1 MGTSKVLVIGLDGA
15 TFSVLKPLIEKFKL
29 PNLSSLINEGAS
41 GLLQSVFPPVTGPAW
56 SSFMTG
62 KNPGKHGI
70 VDFVDVVSGNRR
82 IVNSHSIRSENI
94 WSILGARG
102 VEVGIVNVP
111 VTYPPYKVNGFM
123 ISGMPTPVVNV
134 AFSFPSSLGI
144 ELKKTLGPYTVIV
157 PWMKYGRRRMNT
169 FLRDV
174 IRCTQQRGKY
184 TTYLMEKYNWDI
196 FMVVFNGTDIIQH
209 PLWDVISGL
218 CNNPTDSHHNKYEQ
232 LVLAYFQELDKII
245 GRICGLTDE
254 NTTIFVVSDHGF
266 GPVEKKV
273 HINNWLNQKGLL
285 SFDVAKVRKKELLL
299 HLGSLISPAAM
310 YYRRIFP
317 RNKSRPM
324 LYRDRFYGCI
334 NWEKTKAFS
343 ASRTQQGIYI
353 NLKGRQSQGIV
364 EPGREYEAIRELL
377 IAELRGLSDPET
389 GEPMV
394 NEVFR
399 REEVYDGPF
408 LTYAPDIMF
417 LLQGGR
423 YQADDILSKEIFED
437 CSSKMTGTH
446 RMEGIIAVKGSKI
459 KKKSQVK
466 NSNIIDLAPTILY
479 SLGVPIP
486 DDMDGK
492 VLIDIFTEDFV
503 ATHAVQYT
511 KALYSEIGKGEDTV
525 YSVEET
531 DLMSQKL
538 KDLGYFD

>member
-1 MGTSKVLVIGLDGA
+1 MD
-15 TFSVLKPLIEKFKL
+15 
-29 PNLSSLINEGAS
+29 
-41 GLLQSVFPPVTGPAW
+41 
-56 SSFMTG
+56 
-62 KNPGKHGI
+62 
-70 VDFVDVVSGNRR
+70 
-82 IVNSHSIRSENI
+82 
-94 WSILGARG
+94 
-102 VEVGIVNVP
+102 
-111 VTYPPYKVNGFM
+111 
-123 ISGMPTPVVNV
+123 
-134 AFSFPSSLGI
+134 
-144 ELKKTLGPYTVIV
+144 
-157 PWMKYGRRRMNT
+157 T

-174 IRCTQQRGKY
+174 IRCTRQRGKY
-184 TTYLMEKYNWDI
+184 ITHLMKEYKWDV

-209 PLWDVISGL
+209 PLWDVISSL
-218 CNNPTDSHHNKYEQ
+218 CNNPSSSSHNKKNEQ
-232 LVLAYFQELDKII
+232 LILAYFQELDKIV
-245 GRICGLTDE
+245 GEMSDLADDD
-254 NTTIFVVSDHGF
+254 TTIFVVSDHGF

-273 HINNWLNQKGLL
+273 HINNWLNQIGLL
-285 SFDVAKVRKKELLL
+285 SFDVAKVRKKKLLL

-317 RNKSRPM
+317 RNRSRPM
-324 LYRDRFYGCI
+324 LYRDRFYDCI

-353 NLKGRQSQGIV
+353 NLKGKQPQGIV

-377 IAELRGLSDPET
+377 IAELHGLLDPET

-417 LLQGGR
+417 LLEGGK
-423 YQADDILSKEIFED
+423 YQADDILSKEVFED

-446 RMEGIIAVKGSKI
+446 RMEGIVAVKGRKI
-459 KKKSQVK
+459 KKKWQIK
-466 NSNIIDLAPTILY
+466 NANIIDLAPTILY

-492 VLIDIFTEDFV
+492 VLIDMFTEDFV

-511 KALYSEIGKGEDTV
+511 KALYSEIGKGKDAA
-525 YSVEET
+525 YSAEEA

-538 KDLGYFD
+538 KELGYFD